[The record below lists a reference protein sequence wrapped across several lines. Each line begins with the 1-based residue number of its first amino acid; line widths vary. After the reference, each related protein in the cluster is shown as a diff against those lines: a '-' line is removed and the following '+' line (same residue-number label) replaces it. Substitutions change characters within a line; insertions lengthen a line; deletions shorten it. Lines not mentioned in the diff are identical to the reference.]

1 MAISFQRSS
10 NIPVLYFYFVRHVVL
25 TEPSERVSEDEGHS
39 SGFEEEES
47 AALQGQSRSSP
58 LALTRL
64 LSRSRGSLLVSA
76 LLLFFV

>member
-1 MAISFQRSS
+1 M
-10 NIPVLYFYFVRHVVL
+10 L

-47 AALQGQSRSSP
+47 ATSQGQSRSSP

-76 LLLFFV
+76 VILFLESPVRIMGQVHYIT

>member
-1 MAISFQRSS
+1 M
-10 NIPVLYFYFVRHVVL
+10 L

-47 AALQGQSRSSP
+47 AALQGQLRSSP

-64 LSRSRGSLLVSA
+64 LSRSRGSLLVCGA
-76 LLLFFV
+76 MHFLI